1 MLVHV
6 DSDEAARRLA
16 AELNSTARRKPCV
29 VVSTPAQQ
37 QAPYIDAEA
46 IFGEVG
52 DLAEVYLI
60 QSGPESWAF
69 SRAMPERTQVYGGA
83 GRVYP
88 VGSAWVDDPYASPLR
103 FAWSKADGV
112 RATDQLVAD
121 ALRMAADA
129 GLLNRTVAQPVRV
142 GGQVQA
148 VFAPARAIVRTHARH
163 LASVWQE
170 LLAPDV
176 PIDRVL
182 ADGMRVDGLLDLDS
196 KRYDVRR
203 MLRAAEECLAPYA
216 VGDVVLAEVAEV
228 AAEHAVLR
236 LHPDVAVRVS
246 REEITSND
254 LDLVSSLMTQ
264 GEVLSARVTGTG
276 PAWALSL
283 LDVDD
288 EEEPLPAP
296 SLLPGGPAWLLPPAL
311 VPPQPEHVAEPV
323 LAEPETNL
331 ALVAASVETAEPV
344 AAPPI
349 PVPPTPAVFDPARRA
364 AAVRE
369 EAATLR
375 RELDKA
381 RRANER
387 GEAVRTGLLRSLEDL
402 RRERQLLHAELERAK
417 ASNRRLDG
425 QLRGSRADLRKAR
438 QKAERRDRNLTE
450 PARFLDPEDQLRH
463 EVLVAWAE
471 RIPAAEK
478 ADRPLPD
485 FTIGPEFLRT
495 LDEVE
500 GVDRAKV
507 VAVVVEV
514 LTGLAD
520 EQEGRDMH
528 QLRTGPAGDAP
539 PLVREDGATCWR
551 VALQRNTPQA
561 RRLHFWRGRGGEI
574 ELSRVGLHDD
584 FRA

>member
-1 MLVHV
+1 
-6 DSDEAARRLA
+6 
-16 AELNSTARRKPCV
+16 
-29 VVSTPAQQ
+29 
-37 QAPYIDAEA
+37 
-46 IFGEVG
+46 
-52 DLAEVYLI
+52 
-60 QSGPESWAF
+60 
-69 SRAMPERTQVYGGA
+69 MPERTQVYGGA

-103 FAWSKADGV
+103 FAWSKADGD
-112 RATDQLVAD
+112 RATEQLVAD

-129 GLLNRTVAQPVRV
+129 GLLNRAVTQPRRV
-142 GGQVQA
+142 SGVIQRLV
-148 VFAPARAIVRTHARH
+148 PPSRAIVRTDDRH
-163 LASVWQE
+163 VASVWQE

-203 MLRAAEECLAPYA
+203 MLRTAEECLASYA
-216 VGDVVLAEVAEV
+216 VGDVVLAEVTEV
-228 AAEHAVLR
+228 TAEHAVLR
-236 LHPDVAVRVS
+236 LHPEVAVRVS
-246 REEITSND
+246 REQITSND

-311 VPPQPEHVAEPV
+311 LPPQPERVEEPI
-323 LAEPETNL
+323 LAEPETDL
-331 ALVAASVETAEPV
+331 AVVAASVGAAEPV
-344 AAPPI
+344 APAP
-349 PVPPTPAVFDPARRA
+349 PPTPAPPTPALFDPARRTA
-364 AAVRE
+364 AARA

-381 RRANER
+381 RRAGQR
-387 GEAVRTGLLRSLEDL
+387 GEAERAALLRNLVDL

-417 ASNRRLDG
+417 ASNRRLDD

-438 QKAERRDRNLTE
+438 QKAQRRERNATDV
-450 PARFLDPEDQLRH
+450 AFLNPQEQLRH
-463 EVLVAWAE
+463 EVLVAWAN

-478 ADRPLPD
+478 ADRPLPE
-485 FTIGPEFLRT
+485 FSIGPEFLRT

-539 PLVREDGATCWR
+539 PLIREDGATCWR

-584 FRA
+584 LRA